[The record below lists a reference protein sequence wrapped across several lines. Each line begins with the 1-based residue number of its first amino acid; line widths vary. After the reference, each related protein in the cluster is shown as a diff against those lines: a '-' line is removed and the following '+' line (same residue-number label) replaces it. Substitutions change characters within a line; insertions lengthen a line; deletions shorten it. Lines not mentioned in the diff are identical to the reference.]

1 LICCPDP
8 VNFERINTLL
18 IYSPKGSNR
27 LTYIL
32 KTLLGEGLGLAY
44 QLTTNPDE
52 FNAYGLP
59 KINYSAQGFESG
71 LQIKPQ
77 GILTDYG
84 IKNYHLEVIQHEGFH
99 KIFFKTGGTE
109 VPFDVFGAAFW
120 LLSRYEEYLPHKAD
134 QYNRFHYRSS
144 LAYQYDFIHLPLVNI
159 WLDALK
165 ELLAQRFPELGFNER
180 AYRFISSIDIDNA
193 YQYKFKGMVRT
204 LAGFLADRSLD
215 RIQQRF
221 KIILNRQQDPFDCYD
236 FLIAAHQEKQIKALY
251 FLLLGDYGDNDKN
264 HSSSNLHFQSL
275 IKHLADYSAV
285 GIHPSFGSINSL
297 HQLKVETSRLGAITH
312 RTITRSRQHFSML
325 RFPKTYQDLLQA
337 GITDDYSMGYT
348 NFNGFR
354 ASCCYPFG
362 WYNLDN
368 ESPTPLQVHPFVL
381 TENTLKDYAEKAGLS
396 FLELAK
402 PFIDRVK
409 QHGGELVSIFHNDTF
424 TEEMKKNYLDFLE
437 LAKA

>member
-1 LICCPDP
+1 MVCCGDP
-8 VNFERINTLL
+8 VNFECIDTLL
-18 IYSPKGSNR
+18 LYSPKASNR

-32 KTLLGEGLGLAY
+32 KTLLGEGLGLNY
-44 QLTTNPDE
+44 QFTTQE
-52 FNAYGLP
+52 EAFNASAQP
-59 KINYSAQGFESG
+59 KINYSAQPLEGS
-71 LQIKPQ
+71 LQVKPQ

-84 IKNYHLEVIQHEGFH
+84 IKNYHLEVIPHERFH
-99 KIFFKTGGTE
+99 KVFFKTAGAD
-109 VPFDVFGAAFW
+109 VPFDMFGAAFW

-165 ELLAQRFPELGFNER
+165 ELLVQRFPGLEFKDR

-193 YQYKFKGMVRT
+193 YQYKYKGLVRT
-204 LAGFLADRSLD
+204 LAGFLADRSLA
-215 RIQQRF
+215 RIRQRF
-221 KIILNRQQDPFDCYD
+221 KIIFDLQKDPFDCYD
-236 FLIAAHQEKQIKALY
+236 FLIDAHKEKQIKALY

-297 HQLKVETSRLGAITH
+297 HQLKVETNRLGSITH

-325 RFPKTYQDLLQA
+325 HFPKTYQDLLQA

-354 ASCCYPFG
+354 ASCCYPFS

-368 ESPTPLQVHPFVL
+368 ESPTALQIHPFVI
-381 TENTLKDYAEKAGLS
+381 TENTLKDHAEKAGLS
-396 FLELAK
+396 LLDLTR
-402 PFIDRVK
+402 PFIERVK
-409 QHGGELVSIFHNDTF
+409 QHRGELVSIFHNDTF
-424 TEEMKKNYLDFLE
+424 TEDMKRSYVAFLE
-437 LAKA
+437 LAK